1 MKRNLKIFIILIVA
15 LALLAGCQKGETSA
29 EGPRENASNA
39 IEANAD
45 NKKNEVREDS
55 KKTSS
60 KGKEDLKPVKGAII
74 GSMSSYVEDREVW
87 NDFIDEKSKGS
98 AKRDEFGL
106 HLPRI
111 LLDSRD
117 AKKANQEIDEIA
129 DNLRKIYQSGKG
141 KMEEDET
148 GIYSSF
154 SVYQDDHVLSLMI
167 EIYDTLYDDPP
178 GYFAYNFSLPDGKF
192 IDDYELMKNFGVE
205 KDEILGIIEDSLR
218 EEQDWTTMNYNN
230 DVLDYTFIYNQ
241 NNSTGLIFK
250 EVWDNF
256 KSNEN
261 KIYIDEVGKAHFL
274 FSQYPIVNM
283 VPCPVTLELKADSFN
298 RDPISAEYL
307 KMARKLGIDPKDE
320 NHKAFIIHLGAAFD
334 EESLSATLE
343 KLSAWTTIF
352 LNFDDPNMLVSMK
365 QSEGGD
371 MPYLNGEECYL
382 VIPKYR
388 NASVSLKELEISQDG
403 KLKEVPNELLDF
415 NACAGTTF
423 VCQNISDIAP
433 NGKITIRYRD
443 DVIEFS
449 PSISLKDGSLM
460 LPEGVTDAEDI
471 LDWKSLAQENIYS
484 PRMFEIMKSIIG
496 KG

>member
-1 MKRNLKIFIILIVA
+1 MKRNFKIFIIMIVA
-15 LALLAGCQKGETSA
+15 LALLAGCQKETTSA
-29 EGPRENASNA
+29 EGPRENVSNTS
-39 IEANAD
+39 EANAD
-45 NKKNEVREDS
+45 NKKNSSGEDF
-55 KKTSS
+55 KETSS

-74 GSMSSYVEDREVW
+74 GSMSSYVEDREIW
-87 NDFIDEKSKGS
+87 NDFIDEKSIGS
-98 AKRDEFGL
+98 AKRDDFGL

-111 LLDSRD
+111 LLDSKD

-230 DVLDYTFIYNQ
+230 EVLDYTFIYNQ

-256 KSNEN
+256 ESNEN

-274 FSQYPIVNM
+274 LSQCSIVNM
-283 VPCPVTLELKADSFN
+283 VPCPVTLELKANSFN

-307 KMARKLGIDPKDE
+307 KMARKLGIDPKDK

-334 EESLSATLE
+334 EESLSDTLE

-382 VIPKYR
+382 IIPKYR

-403 KLKEVPNELLDF
+403 KLKEVSNELLDF

-449 PSISLKDGSLM
+449 PSISLKDGSLI
-460 LPEGVTDAEDI
+460 LPEGVTDAEKI
-471 LDWKSLAQENIYS
+471 LDWKSLVQKNIYS
-484 PRMFEIMKSIIG
+484 PTMFEIMKNIIG

>member
-1 MKRNLKIFIILIVA
+1 MIVA
-15 LALLAGCQKGETSA
+15 LALLAGCQKETTSA
-29 EGPRENASNA
+29 EGPRENASNTS
-39 IEANAD
+39 EANAA
-45 NKKNEVREDS
+45 NKKNEEGEDS

-74 GSMSSYVEDREVW
+74 GSMSSYVEDREIW

-192 IDDYELMKNFGVE
+192 IDDYELMNNFGVE

-256 KSNEN
+256 ESNEN

-274 FSQYPIVNM
+274 LSQYPIVNM
-283 VPCPVTLELKADSFN
+283 VPCPVTLELKADRFN

-307 KMARKLGIDPKDE
+307 RMARKLGIDPKDK

-382 VIPKYR
+382 IIPKYR

-403 KLKEVPNELLDF
+403 KLKEVANELLDF

-460 LPEGVTDAEDI
+460 LPEGVTDAEEI

>member
-1 MKRNLKIFIILIVA
+1 MKRNFKNFIIMIVA
-15 LALLAGCQKGETSA
+15 LALLAGCQKETTSA
-29 EGPRENASNA
+29 EGPRENASNTS
-39 IEANAD
+39 EANAA
-45 NKKNEVREDS
+45 NKKNEEGEDS

-74 GSMSSYVEDREVW
+74 GSMSSYVEDREIW

-192 IDDYELMKNFGVE
+192 IDDYELMNNFGVE

-256 KSNEN
+256 ESNEN

-274 FSQYPIVNM
+274 LSQYPIVNM
-283 VPCPVTLELKADSFN
+283 VPCPVTLELKADRFN

-307 KMARKLGIDPKDE
+307 RMARKLGIDPKDK

-382 VIPKYR
+382 IIPKYR

-403 KLKEVPNELLDF
+403 KLKEVANELLDF

-460 LPEGVTDAEDI
+460 LPEGVTDAEEI

>member
-1 MKRNLKIFIILIVA
+1 MKRNFKIFIILIVA
-15 LALLAGCQKGETSA
+15 LALLAGCQKETTST
-29 EGPRENASNA
+29 EGPRENTSNA

-45 NKKNEVREDS
+45 NQKNEEGEDS

-60 KGKEDLKPVKGAII
+60 KGQEDLKPVKGAII
-74 GSMSSYVEDREVW
+74 GSMSSYVEDREIW

-256 KSNEN
+256 ESNEN

-274 FSQYPIVNM
+274 LSQYPIVNM
-283 VPCPVTLELKADSFN
+283 VPCPVTLELKADRFN

-307 KMARKLGIDPKDE
+307 KMARKLGIDPKDK

-334 EESLSATLE
+334 EESLAATLE

-403 KLKEVPNELLDF
+403 KLKEVANELLDF

>member
-1 MKRNLKIFIILIVA
+1 MKRNFKIFIIMILA

-60 KGKEDLKPVKGAII
+60 KDKENLKPVKGAII

-256 KSNEN
+256 ESNEN

-274 FSQYPIVNM
+274 LSQYPIVNM
-283 VPCPVTLELKADSFN
+283 VPCPVTLELKADRFN

-307 KMARKLGIDPKDE
+307 KMARKLGIDPRDK

-352 LNFDDPNMLVSMK
+352 LNFDDPNMLVSIK

-403 KLKEVPNELLDF
+403 KLKEVANELLDF

-449 PSISLKDGSLM
+449 PSISLKDGSLI

>member
-1 MKRNLKIFIILIVA
+1 MKRNFKNFFIMILV
-15 LALLAGCQKGETSA
+15 LALLAGCQKGKTSA
-29 EGPRENASNA
+29 EGSKENTNNTS
-39 IEANAD
+39 EAKAD
-45 NKKNEVREDS
+45 NKKNSFGEDS

-111 LLDSRD
+111 LLDSKD

-178 GYFAYNFSLPDGKF
+178 GYFAYNLSLPDGKF

-241 NNSTGLIFK
+241 SNSTGLIFQ

-256 KSNEN
+256 ESNEN

-274 FSQYPIVNM
+274 LSQYPIVNM
-283 VPCPVTLELKADSFN
+283 VPCPVTLELKADRFN

-307 KMARKLGIDPKDE
+307 KMARKLGIDPKDK

-334 EESLSATLE
+334 EESLAATLE
-343 KLSAWTTIF
+343 KISAWTTIF

-382 VIPKYR
+382 IIPKYR

-449 PSISLKDGSLM
+449 PSISLKDGSLI

>member
-1 MKRNLKIFIILIVA
+1 MKRNFKLLLILMVA
-15 LALLAGCQKGETSA
+15 VVLFAGCQKGNTSA
-29 EGPRENASNA
+29 QVQKENTNKTSNGNNA
-39 IEANAD
+39 NNKNAD
-45 NKKNEVREDS
+45 VENS

-60 KGKEDLKPVKGAII
+60 KGQIDLKPVKGAII
-74 GSMSSYVEDREVW
+74 GSMSSYVEDREIW
-87 NDFIDEKSKGS
+87 NDFIDEKSIGS
-98 AKRDEFGL
+98 AKGDDFGL

-111 LLDSRD
+111 LLDSKD

-129 DNLRKIYQSGKG
+129 DNLRKIYQSNKG

-154 SVYQDDHVLSLMI
+154 SVYQDDHVLSLMM
-167 EIYDTLYDDPP
+167 EIYDTWYDDPP
-178 GYFAYNFSLPDGKF
+178 SYFAYNFSLPDGKF
-192 IDDYELMKNFGVE
+192 MDDYELMKNFGVE
-205 KDEILGIIEDSLR
+205 KDEILGMIEDSLR
-218 EEQDWTTMNYNN
+218 EEQDWTTMNYHN
-230 DVLDYTFIYNQ
+230 DALDYTFIYNQ
-241 NNSTGLIFK
+241 SNSTGLILK

-256 KSNEN
+256 ESNEN

-274 FSQYPIVNM
+274 LSQCSIVNM
-283 VPCPVTLELKADSFN
+283 VPCPVTLELKANSFN
-298 RDPISAEYL
+298 RNPISSEYL
-307 KMARKLGIDPKDE
+307 RMARRLGIDPKDK
-320 NHKAFIIHLGAAFD
+320 NHKAFIIHLGSAFD

-382 VIPKYR
+382 IIPKYR
-388 NASVSLKELEISQDG
+388 NASVSLKEMEISKNG
-403 KLKEVPNELLDF
+403 KLKEVSNELLDF

-460 LPEGVTDAEDI
+460 LPEGVTDAEKI
-471 LDWKSLAQENIYS
+471 LDWKSLVQKNIYS

>member
-1 MKRNLKIFIILIVA
+1 MKRNFKIFIIMILA
-15 LALLAGCQKGETSA
+15 LALLAGCQKGKTSA
-29 EGPRENASNA
+29 EGPRENTSNTS
-39 IEANAD
+39 EANAV
-45 NKKNEVREDS
+45 NKKNEEVEDF

-60 KGKEDLKPVKGAII
+60 KDQEDLKPVKGAII

-129 DNLRKIYQSGKG
+129 DNLRKIYQSNKG

-154 SVYQDDHVLSLMI
+154 SVYQDDHVLSLMM

-178 GYFAYNFSLPDGKF
+178 SYFAYNFSLPDGKF
-192 IDDYELMKNFGVE
+192 IDDYELMKNFGIE
-205 KDEILGIIEDSLR
+205 KDEILGMVEDSLR
-218 EEQDWTTMNYNN
+218 EEQDLITNIYHN
-230 DVLDYTFIYNQ
+230 DALDYTFIYNQ

-256 KSNEN
+256 ESNEN

-274 FSQYPIVNM
+274 LSQYPIVNM
-283 VPCPVTLELKADSFN
+283 VPCPVTLELKADRFN

-307 KMARKLGIDPKDE
+307 KMARKLGIDPKDK

-334 EESLSATLE
+334 EESLAATLE

-352 LNFDDPNMLVSMK
+352 LNYEDPGMLVSMK
-365 QSEGGD
+365 QSEGVD

-382 VIPKYR
+382 IIPKYR
-388 NASVSLKELEISQDG
+388 NASVALKEMEISQDG
-403 KLKEVPNELLDF
+403 KLKEVANELLDF

-471 LDWKSLAQENIYS
+471 LDWKSLVQKNIYS

>member
-1 MKRNLKIFIILIVA
+1 MKRNFKIFIILILA
-15 LALLAGCQKGETSA
+15 LALLAGCQKKTTSA
-29 EGPRENASNA
+29 EGPRENTSNTS
-39 IEANAD
+39 EAKAD
-45 NKKNEVREDS
+45 NKKNSSGEDS
-55 KKTSS
+55 KKTYS
-60 KGKEDLKPVKGAII
+60 KGKEDLKLVKGAII
-74 GSMSSYVEDREVW
+74 GSMSSYVEDREIW
-87 NDFIDEKSKGS
+87 NDFIDEKSIGS
-98 AKRDEFGL
+98 AKRDDFGL

-111 LLDSRD
+111 LLNSKD

-141 KMEEDET
+141 KLEEDET

-256 KSNEN
+256 ESNEN

-274 FSQYPIVNM
+274 LSQYPIVNM
-283 VPCPVTLELKADSFN
+283 VPCPVTLDLKADRFN

-307 KMARKLGIDPKDE
+307 KMARKLGIDPKDK

-334 EESLSATLE
+334 EESLSDTLE

-382 VIPKYR
+382 IIPKYR

-403 KLKEVPNELLDF
+403 KLKEVSNELLDF

-449 PSISLKDGSLM
+449 PSISLKDGSLI
-460 LPEGVTDAEDI
+460 LPEGVTDAEEI

>member
-1 MKRNLKIFIILIVA
+1 MKRNFKNFIIMIVA
-15 LALLAGCQKGETSA
+15 FALLAGCQKETTSA
-29 EGPRENASNA
+29 EGPRENASNTS
-39 IEANAD
+39 EANAA
-45 NKKNEVREDS
+45 NKKNEEGEDS

-74 GSMSSYVEDREVW
+74 GSMSSYVEDREIW

-192 IDDYELMKNFGVE
+192 IDDYELMNNFGVE

-256 KSNEN
+256 ESNEN

-274 FSQYPIVNM
+274 LSQYPIVNM
-283 VPCPVTLELKADSFN
+283 VPCPVTLELKADRFN

-307 KMARKLGIDPKDE
+307 RMARKLGIDPKDK

-382 VIPKYR
+382 IIPKYR

-403 KLKEVPNELLDF
+403 KLKEVANELLDF

-460 LPEGVTDAEDI
+460 LPEGVTDAEEI

>member
-1 MKRNLKIFIILIVA
+1 MKRNLKIFIIMILA
-15 LALLAGCQKGETSA
+15 LALLAGCQKGKASSEVPKENTSK
-29 EGPRENASNA
+29 AS
-39 IEANAD
+39 EAKAD
-45 NKKNEVREDS
+45 NQKNEEGEDS

-60 KGKEDLKPVKGAII
+60 KGQEDLKPVKGAII

-261 KIYIDEVGKAHFL
+261 KIYIDEVGKAHL
-274 FSQYPIVNM
+274 LLSQYPIVNM
-283 VPCPVTLELKADSFN
+283 VPCPVTLELKADRFN

-307 KMARKLGIDPKDE
+307 KMARKLGIDPKDK

-388 NASVSLKELEISQDG
+388 NASVSLKELEISQEG

-449 PSISLKDGSLM
+449 PSISLKDGSLI

>member
-1 MKRNLKIFIILIVA
+1 MIVA
-15 LALLAGCQKGETSA
+15 LALLAGCQKGSTSA

-45 NKKNEVREDS
+45 NQKNEEGEDS

-60 KGKEDLKPVKGAII
+60 KGQEDLKPVKGAII
-74 GSMSSYVEDREVW
+74 GSMSSYVEDREIW

-256 KSNEN
+256 ESNEN

-274 FSQYPIVNM
+274 LSQYPIVNM
-283 VPCPVTLELKADSFN
+283 VPCPVTLELKADRFN

-307 KMARKLGIDPKDE
+307 KMARKLGIDPKDK
-320 NHKAFIIHLGAAFD
+320 NHKAFIIHLGSAFD

-403 KLKEVPNELLDF
+403 KLKEVANELLDF

-433 NGKITIRYRD
+433 NGKISIRYRD

-449 PSISLKDGSLM
+449 PSISLKDGSLI

>member
-1 MKRNLKIFIILIVA
+1 MKRNFKNFFIMILV
-15 LALLAGCQKGETSA
+15 LALLEGCQKGKTSA
-29 EGPRENASNA
+29 EGSKENTNNTS
-39 IEANAD
+39 EAKAD
-45 NKKNEVREDS
+45 NKKNSSGEDS

-74 GSMSSYVEDREVW
+74 GSMSSYVEDREIW
-87 NDFIDEKSKGS
+87 NDFIDEKSIGS
-98 AKRDEFGL
+98 AKGDEFCL

-129 DNLRKIYQSGKG
+129 ENLKEFYQSVKG
-141 KMEEDET
+141 KIEEDDT
-148 GIYSSF
+148 GIYSSL

-192 IDDYELMKNFGVE
+192 IDDYELMNNFGVE

-256 KSNEN
+256 ESNEN

-274 FSQYPIVNM
+274 LSQYPIVNM
-283 VPCPVTLELKADSFN
+283 VPCPVTLELKADRFN

-307 KMARKLGIDPKDE
+307 KMARKLGIDPKDK

-403 KLKEVPNELLDF
+403 KIKEVPNELLDF

-471 LDWKSLAQENIYS
+471 LDWKNLVQKNIYS
-484 PRMFEIMKSIIG
+484 STMFEIMKSIIG

>member
-1 MKRNLKIFIILIVA
+1 MKRNFKIFIILIVA
-15 LALLAGCQKGETSA
+15 LALLAGCQKGSTSA
-29 EGPRENASNA
+29 EVPKEKTSNTS
-39 IEANAD
+39 EAKAD

-60 KGKEDLKPVKGAII
+60 KGKEDLKAVKGAII
-74 GSMSSYVEDREVW
+74 GSMSSYVEDREIW

>member
-1 MKRNLKIFIILIVA
+1 MKRNFKIFIIMILA
-15 LALLAGCQKGETSA
+15 LALLAGCQKKTTSA

-45 NKKNEVREDS
+45 NQKNEEGEDS
-55 KKTSS
+55 KKASS
-60 KGKEDLKPVKGAII
+60 KGQEDLKPVKGAII

-117 AKKANQEIDEIA
+117 SKKANQEIDEIA

-192 IDDYELMKNFGVE
+192 IDDYELMNNFGVE

-241 NNSTGLIFK
+241 SNSTGLIFK

-256 KSNEN
+256 ESNEN

-274 FSQYPIVNM
+274 LSQYPIVNM
-283 VPCPVTLELKADSFN
+283 VPCPVTLELKADRFN
-298 RDPISAEYL
+298 RDQISAEYL
-307 KMARKLGIDPKDE
+307 KMARKLGIDPKDK

-352 LNFDDPNMLVSMK
+352 LNYEDPGMLVSMK

-403 KLKEVPNELLDF
+403 KLKEMANELLDF

-433 NGKITIRYRD
+433 NGRITIRYRD